1 MKQTFYDEPVEL
13 TESELDE
20 VAGGN
25 FGNLALT
32 TVAQAVTNTGFSIGQ
47 VNGVNFWRNEHRHHI
62 GQVNGVNFGGTNAG
76 TIFG

>member
-1 MKQTFYDEPVEL
+1 MEDIREPVEL

-25 FGNLALT
+25 PFGNLA
-32 TVAQAVTNTGFSIGQ
+32 VAAVTQAVANVGFNIGQ
-47 VNGVNFWRNEHRHHI
+47 VS
-62 GQVNGVNFGGTNAG
+62 GVNFGGTNLG